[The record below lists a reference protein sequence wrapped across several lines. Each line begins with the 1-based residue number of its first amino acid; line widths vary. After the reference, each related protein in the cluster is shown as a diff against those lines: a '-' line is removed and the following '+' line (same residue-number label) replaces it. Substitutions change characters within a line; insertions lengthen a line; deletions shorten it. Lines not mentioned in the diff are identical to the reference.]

1 MAASEEQYSEAWC
14 THLIRDQQGIIE
26 RMAKLLRDQK
36 TIPATG
42 DPNSEI
48 WYSERLKD
56 DQIVIDNMA
65 TLLRDQQRTVDL
77 LNQKLADIP
86 QQQSAAGTKD
96 DQTVDE
102 KMAALQQNQHRTVNL
117 MDQKVADIARQQSAT
132 ITRYHSGH
140 LFGPNSAA
148 ITWYVLE
155 KPTISPSLNFF
166 EIFLTHL
173 LSSSRDLDLNTV
185 QVLMIIVYRTG
196 TVMDLV
202 PISVKGKEY
211 KALILTPK
219 FVRSQNDVFESEI
232 AIKMMEPQVSE
243 EHEYFEYIR
252 KLPATDGNEGRDFPL
267 TDDIQEAE
275 FTNDELFEIARDTR
289 ARQITLNK
297 FLKRESTVHHR
308 ATQYVVGF
316 LRRAFKMNNLARQDD
331 WNERIHFT
339 RLSKIETR
347 KGRHD
352 DGTPV
357 SDREVTLAEYGS
369 DPGSETFGKLEV

>member
-148 ITWYVLE
+148 ITW
-155 KPTISPSLNFF
+155 
-166 EIFLTHL
+166 
-173 LSSSRDLDLNTV
+173 
-185 QVLMIIVYRTG
+185 TG